1 MSDFSGHLCLFV
13 FIIKKGDIKMFDT
26 IHEECGVFG
35 VYGQKDGNA
44 KSTVLSGLYA
54 LQHRGEEGCGIT
66 VNDDGIFKTHKDVG
80 LVGDVFTPRVME
92 ELGEGTVAIGHTR
105 YGTTGSNNRTN
116 CQPIEVRHIKGF
128 MSLVHNGNLTNAAEL
143 RRGLELNGAIF
154 HTTVDTETIAY
165 LVTRERIK
173 LPSVE
178 EAIESAMN
186 ELEGAYSLIIMSP
199 QKLIAVRDPRGM
211 RPLCYGRREDGSFV
225 IASESCALSA
235 VGVEFVRDIEA
246 GEILVFDKDGIRSIR
261 THCGTK
267 KRAVCLFEYIYFS
280 RSDSV
285 IDGMPVQRSHLMAGE
300 FLASEHPVDADV
312 VIGVPDSGID
322 AALGYSR
329 ASGIPYAIG
338 FVKNKY
344 IGRTF
349 ITPGQT
355 DRENKVKIKLSP
367 IDEAVRGKRVVLI
380 DDSIVRGTTSK
391 QIIQMLRDKGAKEVH
406 MRISSPAFLHPCYYG
421 TDVDSSKGLIASN
434 HSIKEVEELLNADSL
449 GYLSLENAK
458 KLAGEWEEH
467 CCTACFDGNYP
478 TAIPKSTDKD
488 KFEHKISEG
497 VQ

>member
-1 MSDFSGHLCLFV
+1 MYGE
-13 FIIKKGDIKMFDT
+13 

-35 VYGQKDGNA
+35 VYGQTDENA
-44 KSTVLSGLYA
+44 AGTVLSGLYA

-66 VNDDGIFKTHKDVG
+66 VNDDGVFKTHKDVG
-80 LVGDVFTPRVME
+80 QVGDVFTPSVME
-92 ELGEGTVAIGHTR
+92 ELGRGTAAVGHTR

-116 CQPIEVRHIKGF
+116 CQPIEVRHIKGY

-143 RRGLELNGAIF
+143 RRGLELQGAIF

-165 LVTRERIK
+165 LITRERIK
-173 LPSVE
+173 SPSVE
-178 EAIESAMN
+178 AAVEAAIGY
-186 ELEGAYSLIIMSP
+186 LEGAYSLIIMSP

-211 RPLCYGRREDGSFV
+211 RPLCYGKRADGSFV

-235 VGVEFVRDIEA
+235 AGAEFVRDIEA

-261 THCGTK
+261 THCDTK

-285 IDGMPVQRSHLMAGE
+285 IDGMPVQKSHFMAGE
-300 FLASEHPVDADV
+300 FLANEHPTEADV
-312 VIGVPDSGID
+312 VIGVPDSGMD

-329 ASGIPYAIG
+329 ASGIPYSIG

-349 ITPGQT
+349 ITPGQS
-355 DRENKVKIKLSP
+355 DRESKVKIKLSP
-367 IDEAVRGKRVVLI
+367 IEETVKGKRVVLI
-380 DDSIVRGTTSK
+380 DDSIVRGTTSR
-391 QIIQMLRDKGAKEVH
+391 QIIKMLREKGAKEVH

-434 HSIKEVEELLNADSL
+434 HSADEVAKLLGADSL

-458 KLAGEWEEH
+458 KLAGKWEKH
-467 CCTACFDGNYP
+467 CCTACFSGDYP
-478 TAIPKSTDKD
+478 TELPKDTDKD
-488 KFEHKISEG
+488 KFEHRISEG
-497 VQ
+497 VNS